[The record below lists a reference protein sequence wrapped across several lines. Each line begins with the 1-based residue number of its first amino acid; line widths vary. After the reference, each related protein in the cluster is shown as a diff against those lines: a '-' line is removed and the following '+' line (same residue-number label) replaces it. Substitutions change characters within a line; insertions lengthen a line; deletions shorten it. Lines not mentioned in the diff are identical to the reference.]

1 MRTRVVK
8 TNSDWIKCTVSADVK
23 ANFNSPFTLRKIE
36 KSKEIIAK
44 AGFPAE
50 LLKLQAERLKK

>member
-1 MRTRVVK
+1 MSKR
-8 TNSDWIKCTVSADVK
+8 I
-23 ANFNSPFTLRKIE
+23 NSPFTLRKIE

-50 LLKLQAERLKK
+50 LLKLQSKRLKK